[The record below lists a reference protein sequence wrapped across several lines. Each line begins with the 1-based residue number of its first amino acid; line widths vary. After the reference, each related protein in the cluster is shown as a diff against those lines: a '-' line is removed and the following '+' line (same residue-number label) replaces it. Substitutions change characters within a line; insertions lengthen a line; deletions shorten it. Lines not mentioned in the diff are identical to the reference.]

1 MRFTHAGTEYII
13 TDNLNAAYRI
23 TDRGAVVEDTGHV
36 IRMFFAYF
44 KDRYGLENMPTDEM
58 IELERKWD
66 AEIAELKADDMY
78 SDACDVMD
86 SREWDLWATGRR

>member
-23 TDRGAVVEDTGHV
+23 TDRGVVVEDTAVV
-36 IRMFFAYF
+36 IRMYHTYF
-44 KDRYGLENMPTDEM
+44 LDRYGLENMPTNEM

-66 AEIAELKADDMY
+66 AEVAELKADDAY
-78 SDACDVMD
+78 SDWCDVQD
-86 SREWDLWATGRR
+86 SQEMYLWAMGRR